1 MRKFFLAVMTALLL
15 SSPTAAAESITS
27 EQIIAFWKKNGI
39 TEVSLEV
46 TQFLDFLLNDSK
58 LADLGLFQAFD
69 VFLDLEEFYQDLNN
83 SPEGVSPDYY
93 AAVMKLTTNVGMGSF
108 FSGMAPYKSYNMASL
123 GILFN
128 IVQSNDAL
136 FINHQIAAYKYF
148 VEVEGIR
155 DPYAYDYCT
164 LSGYL
169 YYKSYVFAPYP
180 LHPDELTPEKVRE
193 IVEKSYNTIYGNKQ
207 DEESDARRFAAASY
221 DLLEEKAAILQG
233 YMNGSYTDVVLAD
246 RLGNGLY
253 INNAGPD
260 TIFRLMLIEE
270 DLLLNDD
277 TIFIGTLPPGG
288 ETLLTAD
295 MLDDIPGRDF
305 DQIVFVTSGFPV
317 TLDFSAQRK
326 PFVGSFDL
334 KTSASDLFPGTVPE
348 VTSLNLLVYAQEN
361 EECFTIHIDY
371 GDGTTESFSPCT
383 NSGMVSLHLSHTFL
397 RNGWFDLHIT
407 ITNSSGVS
415 AVLTDYLFLEKP
427 LKIGYP
433 LVPDPFLQANT
444 PITFGEYEVTT
455 NGLTIQYAWDFDF
468 NGTFSPDSHDRF
480 PTTTFLPDPAV
491 FSDTSTVEQKI
502 ALVVSAEFEGVV
514 YTDTLIQTLNIRKPV
529 YALFSTLP
537 ALGSRNEIY
546 TDTGV
551 AVVEFVS
558 PVVPAPEQEDFSF
571 QWDFGDGSTA
581 PGATVSHTFAAGTYQ
596 VQLSISDGLYTAMT
610 SLDLKVFSM
619 AIPESSTLVKGLEY
633 FFDADPGQGN
643 ANALEVPEAPG
654 ITTDLH
660 IPLSGLCPGVHRLFI
675 RARDEN
681 GRWSMPASR
690 PVVVTKEERPTSV
703 TALEYFIDQPG
714 GPGSGSAFPLTP
726 SAEMT
731 LTAPIPLEELSP
743 GVHRI
748 YFRAKND
755 AGLAS
760 PLLSRPLLVTMPPA
774 PITEVEYFIDLDP
787 GQGNAHKWPLT
798 PGFNLSLSGG
808 VTLSDVPF
816 GQHQFSVRAKNSHNI
831 WTFPLSAPFTIDIP
845 RQQLSFTTGWNLFS
859 SYILPENRDMLALF
873 QPLIDSM
880 KLIRVLDS
888 QGRSLE
894 FTGDPGEW
902 INAIGQMLPDQGY
915 KVKMAAPGMLSLPG
929 TPATLPLEIPLA
941 TGWNTVGFPR
951 GLEADAIAVIQQLID
966 RGSLVKVQDEKGNA
980 IENIGTLGGWQNAI
994 GLFHSGEGY
1003 RICVNKPDTLT
1014 IFPTYPPSSQAQP

>member
-15 SSPTAAAESITS
+15 SSPTVAAETITS
-27 EQIIAFWKKNGI
+27 EEIIAFWKKNGI

-108 FSGMAPYKSYNMASL
+108 FSGMAPYKSYNMASM
-123 GILFN
+123 GILFD
-128 IVQSNDAL
+128 IIQSNDAL
-136 FINHQIAAYKYF
+136 FINHQIAAYKCF

-164 LSGYL
+164 LGGYL
-169 YYKSYVFAPYP
+169 YHKSYVFAPYP

-193 IVEKSYNTIYGNKQ
+193 IVEKSYNTIYGNTR

-233 YMNGSYTDVVLAD
+233 YMNGSFTDVVLAD
-246 RLGNGLY
+246 RLGNGLF

-334 KTSASDLFPGTVPE
+334 KTSPSDLFPGTVPE

-433 LVPDPFLQANT
+433 LVPNPFLQANT
-444 PITFGEYEVTT
+444 PITFDDHQITT
-455 NGLTIQYAWDFDF
+455 NGMEIQYAWDFDF
-468 NGTFSPDSHDRF
+468 NGSFSPDSYDRF
-480 PTTTFLPDPAV
+480 PTTTFLPDPAKY
-491 FSDTSTVEQKI
+491 SDTTMVEQKI
-502 ALVVSAEFEGVV
+502 ALVVAAEYEGVV

-529 YALFSTLP
+529 YALFSTIP
-537 ALGSRNEIY
+537 ALGSRNEVY

-551 AVVEFVS
+551 AEVGFLS
-558 PVVPAPEQEDFSF
+558 PVVPAPEQTNFSF
-571 QWDFGDGSTA
+571 LWDFGDGSTA
-581 PGATVSHTFAAGTYQ
+581 SGATVSHTFTAGSYPVKLT
-596 VQLSISDGLYTAMT
+596 ISDGLYTAVT
-610 SLDLKVFSM
+610 SLDLRVFSM
-619 AIPESSTLVKGLEY
+619 ALPESSTLVTGLEY
-633 FFDADPGQGN
+633 FFDTDPGAGN
-643 ANALEVPEAPG
+643 ANALEVPEASG
-654 ITTDLH
+654 VSADLH
-660 IPLSGLCPGVHRLFI
+660 IPLSGLSPGVHRLFL

-681 GRWSMPASR
+681 GHWSMPASR

-703 TALEYFIDQPG
+703 TALEYFFDQPG
-714 GPGSGSAFPLTP
+714 APGSGSAFPLTP
-726 SAEMT
+726 SGEMT
-731 LTAPIPLEELSP
+731 LTAPIPLAELSP

-748 YFRAKND
+748 FFRAEN
-755 AGLAS
+755 AIELNS
-760 PLLSRPLLVTMPPA
+760 PLVSRPLLVTMPPS
-774 PITEVEYFIDLDP
+774 PITEVEFFIDLDP
-787 GQGNAHKWPLT
+787 GPGNAHKWPLT
-798 PGFNLSLSGG
+798 PGFDLSLSAG
-808 VTLSDVPF
+808 VPLAEVPF
-816 GQHQFSVRAKNSHNI
+816 GQHQFSVRAKNSLNL
-831 WTFPLSAPFTIDIP
+831 WSYPVSAPFTIEMP
-845 RQQLSFTTGWNLFS
+845 RQQLSFNTGWNLFS
-859 SYILPENRDMLALF
+859 SYILPENSDMQILF

-880 KLIRVLDS
+880 KLIKIVDS

-894 FTGDPGEW
+894 LAGDPGVW
-902 INAIGQMLPDQGY
+902 TNAIGPMLPDQGY
-915 KVKMAAPGMLSLPG
+915 KVRMAAPGTLSLPG
-929 TPATLPLEIPLA
+929 TPATLPLDIPLSA
-941 TGWNTVGFPR
+941 GWNTVSFPR
-951 GLEADAIAVIQQLID
+951 ELEADALTVLQQLID

-980 IENIGTLGGWQNAI
+980 IENLGTLGGWHNAI
-994 GLFHSGEGY
+994 GLFRSGEAY
-1003 RICVNKPDTLT
+1003 RICVNQPDTLT
-1014 IFPTYPPSSQAQP
+1014 IFPTYPPSSLAQP

>member
-1 MRKFFLAVMTALLL
+1 
-15 SSPTAAAESITS
+15 
-27 EQIIAFWKKNGI
+27 
-39 TEVSLEV
+39 
-46 TQFLDFLLNDSK
+46 
-58 LADLGLFQAFD
+58 
-69 VFLDLEEFYQDLNN
+69 
-83 SPEGVSPDYY
+83 
-93 AAVMKLTTNVGMGSF
+93 
-108 FSGMAPYKSYNMASL
+108 
-123 GILFN
+123 
-128 IVQSNDAL
+128 
-136 FINHQIAAYKYF
+136 
-148 VEVEGIR
+148 
-155 DPYAYDYCT
+155 T

-633 FFDADPGQGN
+633 FFDADPGLGN
-643 ANALEVPEAPG
+643 ANALEVPEASG
-654 ITTDLH
+654 VSADLH
-660 IPLSGLCPGVHRLFI
+660 IPLSGLSPGVHRLFL

-681 GRWSMPASR
+681 GHWSMPASR
-690 PVVVTKEERPTSV
+690 PVVVTKEE
-703 TALEYFIDQPG
+703 
-714 GPGSGSAFPLTP
+714 
-726 SAEMT
+726 
-731 LTAPIPLEELSP
+731 
-743 GVHRI
+743 
-748 YFRAKND
+748 
-755 AGLAS
+755 
-760 PLLSRPLLVTMPPA
+760 
-774 PITEVEYFIDLDP
+774 
-787 GQGNAHKWPLT
+787 
-798 PGFNLSLSGG
+798 
-808 VTLSDVPF
+808 
-816 GQHQFSVRAKNSHNI
+816 
-831 WTFPLSAPFTIDIP
+831 
-845 RQQLSFTTGWNLFS
+845 
-859 SYILPENRDMLALF
+859 
-873 QPLIDSM
+873 
-880 KLIRVLDS
+880 
-888 QGRSLE
+888 
-894 FTGDPGEW
+894 
-902 INAIGQMLPDQGY
+902 
-915 KVKMAAPGMLSLPG
+915 
-929 TPATLPLEIPLA
+929 
-941 TGWNTVGFPR
+941 
-951 GLEADAIAVIQQLID
+951 
-966 RGSLVKVQDEKGNA
+966 
-980 IENIGTLGGWQNAI
+980 
-994 GLFHSGEGY
+994 
-1003 RICVNKPDTLT
+1003 
-1014 IFPTYPPSSQAQP
+1014 